1 MSLVKCEGGKPV
13 SSINLIRGDIED
25 EAGGGELIGD
35 RKTQEQML
43 LFRDK
48 ALPQHSQMMNHR

>member
-1 MSLVKCEGGKPV
+1 M